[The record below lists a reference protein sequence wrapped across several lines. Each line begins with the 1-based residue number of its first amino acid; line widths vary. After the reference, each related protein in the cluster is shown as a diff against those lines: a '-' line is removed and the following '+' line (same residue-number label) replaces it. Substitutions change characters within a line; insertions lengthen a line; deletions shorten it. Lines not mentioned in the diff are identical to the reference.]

1 MRAVT
6 VTVLCK
12 NDNTDF
18 VMDQLMEQA
27 ENISGTTTC
36 VGADW
41 RHLNYA
47 EEELLKNE
55 DIPPDML
62 D

>member
-1 MRAVT
+1 MKAVT

-27 ENISGTTTC
+27 ENTSGVTTC
-36 VGADW
+36 VGSDW

-55 DIPPDML
+55 DIPPELID
-62 D
+62 